1 MNEIQ
6 EFQELTE
13 NIKSLSDR
21 KIRAEERFKTEKD
34 HLEKII
40 NEITSKGYDPKKIS
54 EIKKEK
60 EAELKKLLQEIRL
73 KIDETNQKLKLIE
86 A

>member
-1 MNEIQ
+1 MDEIQ
-6 EFQELTE
+6 EFQELTK
-13 NIKSLSDR
+13 NIKVLSDR

-34 HLEKII
+34 RLEKLIS
-40 NEITSKGYDPKKIS
+40 EITSKGYDPKKIT

-60 EAELKKLLQEIRL
+60 EAELTKLLKELRD
-73 KIDETNQKLKLIE
+73 KVEETNQKLTLIE